1 MDMQGRAMDRTAE
14 VLGVDEGGNG
24 YTDIPGIVWQG
35 LRDRSLDDDD
45 SESEDDDVDDED
57 DEFDDED
64 GSEFGSEEDGDHD
77 EP

>member
-1 MDMQGRAMDRTAE
+1 MDRTAE

-45 SESEDDDVDDED
+45 SESEDDEDFDEDEDDDED
-57 DEFDDED
+57 SEFGPDED
-64 GSEFGSEEDGDHD
+64 GDLD

>member
-1 MDMQGRAMDRTAE
+1 MDRTAE
-14 VLGVDEGGNG
+14 VLGVDEGGDG

-45 SESEDDDVDDED
+45 SESEDADDDGDEED
-57 DEFDDED
+57 DFDRDD
-64 GSEFGSEEDGDHD
+64 DDDNDFGLEEEGDHE